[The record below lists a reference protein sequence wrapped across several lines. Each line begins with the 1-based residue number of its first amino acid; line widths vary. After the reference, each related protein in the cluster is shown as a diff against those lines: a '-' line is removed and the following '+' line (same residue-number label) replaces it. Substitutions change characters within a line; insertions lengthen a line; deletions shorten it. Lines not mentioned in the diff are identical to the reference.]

1 MMKEAASQEGSS
13 AKPGDAERSL
23 LADRL
28 PSSKL
33 YHTTDVEPRFVVIPP
48 QATRFGFSARK
59 SGGHMSRSMM
69 LPELGLLLGATTAD
83 AARAEY
89 RAAIVDDNILGKPT
103 YSSRRKAEKH
113 LYELYGLDPSFALFR
128 VLRRFAGEYSE
139 SLPLLALRCAF
150 CRDAQLRASFPLIEK
165 IKQGEVLSRERMEA
179 HLEAAFPQRY
189 SANMKVGLAQNVN
202 TTWTA
207 AGHLKGRA
215 IKRKTVPQPRVAAS
229 TYAMFAGYLLG
240 MRAEILVS
248 SVFVR
253 LVGADPSVIV
263 AHLSTAARNGWL
275 RFRHAGG
282 VMEIDFSGL
291 LLPEEEAL
299 LHGAH

>member
-1 MMKEAASQEGSS
+1 
-13 AKPGDAERSL
+13 
-23 LADRL
+23 
-28 PSSKL
+28 
-33 YHTTDVEPRFVVIPP
+33 VEPRFVVIAP

-69 LPELGLLLGATTAD
+69 LPELGLLFGATTKD
-83 AARAEY
+83 AGRGEY
-89 RAAIVDDNILGKPT
+89 RTAIVDDNILGKPT

-128 VLRRFAGEYSE
+128 VLRRFAVEDSD
-139 SLPLLALRCAF
+139 SLPLLALTCAF
-150 CRDAQLRASFPLIEK
+150 CRDAQLRASFSLIEELK
-165 IKQGEVLSRERMEA
+165 SGEVLRRERMEA
-179 HLEAAFPQRY
+179 HLECAFPDRY
-189 SANMKVGLAQNVN
+189 STAMKIGLAQNVN

-207 AGHLKGRA
+207 AGHLSGRA
-215 IKRKTVPQPRVAAS
+215 IKRKTFPQPRVAAS

-240 MRAEILVS
+240 LRGEILVS
-248 SVFVR
+248 SVFAR

-282 VMEIDFSGL
+282 VMEIDFSSL